1 MANVDQKLVVSE
13 LDFTTIKANLKNFLR
28 DQPEFSDFDFE
39 AAGIN
44 VLLDI
49 LAYNTH
55 YNAFYNN
62 MIANEMFLDTAI
74 MRDSVVSHAKLL
86 GYTPVSATAARAT
99 INLQVY
105 RTIGSTQT
113 TLTLPKFTRF
123 QSEAIDATSY
133 TFVNLETA
141 VGTYDETCNRF
152 CFHDIF
158 IYQGQPV
165 TYSFTYDATNNPK
178 QTFELPDSGIDT
190 NSLEIIVQESGTSI
204 RTTKYTLA
212 TDATVVTGNST
223 VYFLEESRN
232 GKYTIYF
239 GDDIIG
245 KKLTNGN
252 IVIANYIRTEGALA
266 NKANSFTAVGPIGGY
281 ENSII
286 FPVAA
291 ASGGSNPEGIENVR
305 FSAPKA
311 FTSGG
316 RGVTK
321 DDIIA
326 IINQNYP
333 YFDAV
338 NVWGGDE
345 NDPPVYGKVFVA
357 AKPTGGYEITESEKL
372 SIVNNIIK
380 PICVVTVTPEFV
392 DVDYNYIVVNAKV
405 YYDPTKTTSSQD
417 GIKTIARN
425 AIISYKNTDLD
436 NFNSRFRLSK
446 MLRSIDDSNFSISY
460 SDAECTIQK
469 RIIPAL
475 NSSRNYVLNYGIPLS
490 REDSKYRISSSP
502 GYTQYDDDGNL
513 RTCFLEETP
522 GSSSG
527 IETISILNAPGTY
540 ESIPTITIIGDGV
553 GANAYPVVVNGR
565 VTSIVVDNPGVNYKT
580 ATAYLYYQ
588 DELDTTATFNVF
600 VQNRYGVIR
609 SYYFNNNNIKTIMD
623 ATAGSV
629 DYVLGKITL
638 NQFAPF
644 NIPDTSKMLKITA
657 KPATNNFESSRNR
670 IITIDSED
678 VVAINITTVPIE

>member
-28 DQPEFSDFDFE
+28 DQAEFSDFDFE

-86 GYTPVSATAARAT
+86 GYTPSSAAAARAT

-105 RTIGSTQT
+105 RTGGSTQT
-113 TLTLPKFTRF
+113 TLNLPKFTRF

-133 TFVNLETA
+133 TFVNLDAA
-141 VGTYDETCNRF
+141 VGTYDPTCDRF
-152 CFHDIF
+152 CFHDLF

-165 TYSFTYDATNNPK
+165 SYSFTYDAATNSK
-178 QTFELPDSGIDT
+178 QSFELPDRGIDT
-190 NSLEIIVQESGTSI
+190 YSIEVLVQESSTSI
-204 RTTKYTLA
+204 ATQKYTLA
-212 TDATVVTGNST
+212 TDATVVNSNSS
-223 VYFLEESRN
+223 VYFLDESRN
-232 GKYTIYF
+232 GKYVIYF
-239 GDDIIG
+239 GDDILG

-252 IVIANYIRTEGALA
+252 IVIVNYIRTEGAAA
-266 NKANSFTAVGPIGGY
+266 NKANSFSAVGAIGGFD
-281 ENSII
+281 NSII
-286 FPVAA
+286 FPVSA
-291 ASGGSNPEGIENVR
+291 ASGGSTPEDIESVR
-305 FSAPKA
+305 FSAPKT
-311 FTSGG
+311 FTSNG

-321 DDIIA
+321 DDIIS
-326 IINQNYP
+326 IINKNYP

-357 AKPTGGYEITESEKL
+357 AKPTGGYAITESEKL
-372 SIVNNIIK
+372 SIINNVIK

-392 DVDYNYIVVNAKV
+392 DVDYNYIVVNSKV
-405 YYDPTKTTSSQD
+405 YYDPTRTTISPD
-417 GIKTIARN
+417 GIKNIARN
-425 AIISYKNTDLD
+425 AVLSYKNADLD

-446 MLRSIDDSNFSISY
+446 MLRAIDDSNPSISY
-460 SDAECTIQK
+460 SDAECVIQK
-469 RIIPAL
+469 RIVPAL
-475 NSSRNYVLNYGIPLS
+475 GSSRNYVLNYSVPLS
-490 REDSKYRISSSP
+490 REDSKYRISSAP

-527 IETISILNAPGTY
+527 VESISVISATGTY
-540 ESIPTITIIGDGV
+540 ESTPTIKIVGDGV
-553 GANAYPVVVNGR
+553 GATAYPIVVNGK

-580 ATAYLYYQ
+580 ANAYLYYQ
-588 DELDTTATFNVF
+588 DELDATATFNVF
-600 VQNRYGVIR
+600 VQNRFGDIR
-609 SYYFNNNNIKTIMD
+609 SYYFNNNNVKTIMD
-623 ATAGSV
+623 ANAGTV
-629 DYVLGKITL
+629 DYVIGKITL

-644 NIPDTSKMLKITA
+644 NIPDTSKTLKITA
-657 KPATNNFESSRNR
+657 KPSTNNFESSRNR
-670 IITIDSED
+670 IITIDGD
-678 VVAINITTVPIE
+678 DTVAINITTVPIA